1 MTVPPTTAPGW
12 SSSANTH
19 NVPIDSS
26 LDASKSC
33 RSRRNSSARIERL
46 VLSKGSDRFIAH
58 LPKTFPSMSPMCP
71 FAENISSG
79 VRGCARME
87 NKENCHWRLS
97 GAAQSPYYQMS
108 CASVAKR
115 PLPHNRL
122 WYGPAAGLRASDRSL
137 VPARVF
143 AVSQS
148 LTAGTPGVSVG
159 VANPERFTRHQGPS
173 IMGFEDQVEQ
183 SLPRPCREIRPTQA
197 DIRTHL
203 IHRPARDIISPL
215 GGSQIVLLSDLILY
229 VLTLRRP
236 P

>member
-1 MTVPPTTAPGW
+1 M
-12 SSSANTH
+12 
-19 NVPIDSS
+19 
-26 LDASKSC
+26 C
-33 RSRRNSSARIERL
+33 RLLKHIHRG
-46 VLSKGSDRFIAH
+46 VL
-58 LPKTFPSMSPMCP
+58 
-71 FAENISSG
+71 
-79 VRGCARME
+79 RMD
-87 NKENCHWRLS
+87 NKENCHWRLF

-122 WYGPAAGLRASDRSL
+122 WYGPAAGLRVSDRSL

-143 AVSQS
+143 AVSPVS

-173 IMGFEDQVEQ
+173 IMGFEDQAEQ

-203 IHRPARDIISPL
+203 IHRPARDIIPPL
-215 GGSQIVLLSDLILY
+215 GGSQIFLLSDLILY